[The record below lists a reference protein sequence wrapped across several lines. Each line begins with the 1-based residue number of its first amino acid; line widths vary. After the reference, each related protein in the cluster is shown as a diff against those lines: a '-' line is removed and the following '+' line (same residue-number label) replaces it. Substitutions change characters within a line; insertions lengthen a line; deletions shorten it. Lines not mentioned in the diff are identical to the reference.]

1 MDNGLEILYENEMY
15 VVLIKPVGVLSEST
29 GSKSVASLLG
39 VDELYTV
46 HRLDKDVSGVM
57 VYAKTKAAAA
67 FLSAQMQS
75 GEFLKEYLAVVEGK
89 VELQGRLVDLLFH
102 DRNKNK
108 TYVVKRKRGGVKEAA
123 LNYETV
129 GVKKTESGEF
139 SLLKIKL
146 ETGRTHQI
154 RVQFASRGFS
164 LFGDRKYGSK
174 CSGNIALFSHKI
186 SFVCPDS
193 NKRVTFEALPQN
205 KTPWNLFF
213 KANLQLGFI

>member
-67 FLSAQMQS
+67 FLSAQMQNGGFS
-75 GEFLKEYLAVVEGK
+75 KEYLAVVEGK
-89 VELQGRLVDLLFH
+89 VEQQGRLVDLLFH

-108 TYVVKRKRGGVKEAA
+108 TYVVKRKRGGVKEAR
-123 LNYETV
+123 LTYETV
-129 GVKKTESGEF
+129 GVKKTDSGEL

-174 CSGNIALFSHKI
+174 FSGNIALFSHKI
-186 SFVCPDS
+186 SFDCPVS
-193 NKRVTFEALPQN
+193 NKRVTFEALPKN
-205 KTPWNLFF
+205 ETPWNLFF
-213 KANLQLGFI
+213 

>member
-1 MDNGLEILYENEMY
+1 MDNRLEILYENEMY

-67 FLSAQMQS
+67 FLSKQMQNGDFS
-75 GEFLKEYLAVVEGK
+75 KEYFAVVEGLA
-89 VELQGRLVDLLFH
+89 EENGRLVDLLFH
-102 DRNKNK
+102 DKTKNK
-108 TYVVKRKRGGVKEAA
+108 TYVVKKQRKGVKEAI
-123 LNYETV
+123 LTYERV
-129 GVKKTESGEF
+129 GAKETEGLKL

-174 CSGNIALFSHKI
+174 AIGNIALFSCKI
-186 SFVCPDS
+186 SFICPAK
-193 NKRVTFEALPQN
+193 NERVTFETNPQN
-205 KTPWNLFF
+205 DIPWNLFF
-213 KANLQLGFI
+213 

>member
-15 VVLIKPVGVLSEST
+15 VVLIKPVGVLSENT

-39 VDELYTV
+39 VDELCTV

-67 FLSAQMQS
+67 NLSAQMQN
-75 GEFLKEYLAVVEGK
+75 GKFKKEYFTVVEGK
-89 VELQGRLVDLLFH
+89 PLESERLVDLLFH
-102 DRNKNK
+102 DKSKNK
-108 TYVVKRKRGGVKEAA
+108 TYVVKRQRKGVKEAI
-123 LNYETV
+123 LTYERLDS
-129 GVKKTESGEF
+129 KTTDNGEL
-139 SLLKIKL
+139 SLLKVKL

-174 CSGNIALFSHKI
+174 AIGNIALFSCKI
-186 SFVCPDS
+186 SFICPAK
-193 NKRVTFEALPQN
+193 NERVTFETNPQN
-205 KTPWNLFF
+205 DIPWNLFF
-213 KANLQLGFI
+213 

>member
-75 GEFLKEYLAVVEGK
+75 GEFSKEYLAVAEGK
-89 VELQGRLVDLLFH
+89 LEQQGRLVDLLFH

-108 TYVVKRKRGGVKEAA
+108 TYVVKRQRNGVKEAS
-123 LNYETV
+123 LTYETV
-129 GVKKTESGEF
+129 EIKEMDTGEL

-154 RVQFASRGFS
+154 RVQFASRGHS
-164 LFGDRKYGSK
+164 LYGDKKYGATFSDK
-174 CSGNIALFSHKI
+174 IALFSHKI
-186 SFVCPDS
+186 SFICPKTKERVIFTSSPDS
-193 NKRVTFEALPQN
+193 VA
-205 KTPWNLFF
+205 PWNLFF
-213 KANLQLGFI
+213 

>member
-67 FLSAQMQS
+67 LISAQMQN
-75 GEFLKEYLAVVEGK
+75 GEFSKEYLAVVEGK
-89 VELQGRLVDLLFH
+89 VEQQGRLVDLLFH

-129 GVKKTESGEF
+129 GVKKTDSGEF

-174 CSGNIALFSHKI
+174 FSGNIALFSHKI
-186 SFVCPDS
+186 SFDFPVS
-193 NKRVTFEALPQN
+193 NKRVTFEALPKN
-205 KTPWNLFF
+205 ETPWNLFF
-213 KANLQLGFI
+213 

>member
-67 FLSAQMQS
+67 FLSKQMQNGDFS
-75 GEFLKEYLAVVEGK
+75 KEYFAVVEGLA
-89 VELQGRLVDLLFH
+89 EENGRLVDLLFH
-102 DRNKNK
+102 DKTKNK
-108 TYVVKRKRGGVKEAA
+108 TYVVKKQRKGVKEAI
-123 LNYETV
+123 LTYERLDS
-129 GVKKTESGEF
+129 KTTDNGEL
-139 SLLKIKL
+139 SLLKVKL

-174 CSGNIALFSHKI
+174 VIGNIALFSCKI
-186 SFVCPDS
+186 SFICPAK
-193 NKRVTFEALPQN
+193 NERVTFETNPQN
-205 KTPWNLFF
+205 DIPWNLFF
-213 KANLQLGFI
+213 

>member
-15 VVLIKPVGVLSEST
+15 VVLIKPVGVLSENT

-39 VDELYTV
+39 VDELCTV

-67 FLSAQMQS
+67 NLSAQMQN
-75 GEFLKEYLAVVEGK
+75 GKFKKEYFTVVEGK
-89 VELQGRLVDLLFH
+89 PLESERLVDLLFH
-102 DRNKNK
+102 DKSKNK
-108 TYVVKRKRGGVKEAA
+108 TYVVKRQRKGVKEAI
-123 LNYETV
+123 LTYERLDS
-129 GVKKTESGEF
+129 KTTDNREL
-139 SLLKIKL
+139 SLLKVKL

-174 CSGNIALFSHKI
+174 AIGNIALFSCKI
-186 SFVCPDS
+186 SFICPAK
-193 NKRVTFEALPQN
+193 NERVTFETNPQN
-205 KTPWNLFF
+205 DIPWNLFF
-213 KANLQLGFI
+213 

>member
-15 VVLIKPVGVLSEST
+15 VVLIKPVGVLSENT

-39 VDELYTV
+39 VDELCTV

-67 FLSAQMQS
+67 NLSAQMQN
-75 GEFLKEYLAVVEGK
+75 GKFKKEYFTVVEGK
-89 VELQGRLVDLLFH
+89 PLESERLVDLLFH
-102 DRNKNK
+102 DKSKNK
-108 TYVVKRKRGGVKEAA
+108 TYVVKRQRKGVKEAI
-123 LNYETV
+123 LTYERLDS
-129 GVKKTESGEF
+129 KTTDNGEL
-139 SLLKIKL
+139 SLLKVKL

-174 CSGNIALFSHKI
+174 VIGNIALFSCKI
-186 SFVCPDS
+186 SFICPAK
-193 NKRVTFEALPQN
+193 NERVTFETNPQN
-205 KTPWNLFF
+205 DIPWNLFF
-213 KANLQLGFI
+213 